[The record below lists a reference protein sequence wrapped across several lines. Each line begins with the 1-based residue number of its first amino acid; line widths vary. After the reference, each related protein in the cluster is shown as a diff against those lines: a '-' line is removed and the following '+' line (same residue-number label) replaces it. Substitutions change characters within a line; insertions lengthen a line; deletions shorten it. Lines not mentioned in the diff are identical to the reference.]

1 MIRELTHKLE
11 DKKEE
16 IDMLKEQEMQQFSIT
31 VQQNKKMCEAQ
42 VQTDEIKPQIV
53 EVQVPVQVEVRSIKP
68 DLVHQFTQT
77 VDE

>member
-16 IDMLKEQEMQQFSIT
+16 IDMLKKQEMQQFSIT

-68 DLVHQFTQT
+68 DFVHQFTQT